1 MFLLVLVLLGLLL
14 LVLMLVLMVVL
25 TVLLQ
30 SIKLLLLRVLMLVLL
45 DAARAQKLVLTLLVL
60 TLLVDRW
67 LTDLSHGGEVNCNS
81 TTGGVPCSCSS
92 DSASDTRDGVLLVF
106 LWLLLSPPARGW
118 SCCSSARV
126 GAAGARARHSEST
139 AGCAGELKPSLRL
152 CCRGVLL
159 LAHFLFS
166 FLRLTASSPCRP
178 QVVKT
183 RLMPVI
189 RRDHALVSI
198 RGACSC
204 CFQITFWCVSS
215 CVWLLRLAFLQLS
228 TDASVASHVRQNFR

>member
-1 MFLLVLVLLGLLL
+1 
-14 LVLMLVLMVVL
+14 MVF
-25 TVLLQ
+25 
-30 SIKLLLLRVLMLVLL
+30 RVR
-45 DAARAQKLVLTLLVL
+45 AARTLPPPP
-60 TLLVDRW
+60 R
-67 LTDLSHGGEVNCNS
+67 
-81 TTGGVPCSCSS
+81 VPL
-92 DSASDTRDGVLLVF
+92 RGI

-139 AGCAGELKPSLRL
+139 AGCAGKLKPSLRL

-166 FLRLTASSPCRP
+166 FLRLTGSSPCRP

-228 TDASVASHVRQNFR
+228 IDASVASDVRQNFRSDTSKAAQKGREKDDS

>member
-1 MFLLVLVLLGLLL
+1 MVNGNHNVELPCNDSNWCSWNRAPRTPQRVLLLLCWWPGAPPARVLLSVRCSCWCCLPVLVLDTQSRQ
-14 LVLMLVLMVVL
+14 LV
-25 TVLLQ
+25 
-30 SIKLLLLRVLMLVLL
+30 
-45 DAARAQKLVLTLLVL
+45 
-60 TLLVDRW
+60 
-67 LTDLSHGGEVNCNS
+67 
-81 TTGGVPCSCSS
+81 
-92 DSASDTRDGVLLVF
+92 
-106 LWLLLSPPARGW
+106 
-118 SCCSSARV
+118 
-126 GAAGARARHSEST
+126 
-139 AGCAGELKPSLRL
+139 ELKPSLCL

-189 RRDHALVSI
+189 RRDHALVSGC
-198 RGACSC
+198 GACSF

-228 TDASVASHVRQNFR
+228 IDASVASHVRQNFR